1 MGWAA
6 SRAAHSENMPPM
18 RRPPLALGLVCLL
31 AGGSLLLAGCG
42 GGDSTTSHVNPDAE
56 SGKSRPAPPKSA
68 FPSAKG
74 KTLRQLINEKGNH
87 PAEVKISTEAQ
98 AFYPGTNRYPFT
110 IGQKLGSGETGVEI
124 PDAEAAIYFAKVPTV
139 KPGAKSKSGSKGMVG
154 KAQAQAL
161 DQPAVGP
168 FPARIESLATQ
179 PPFQSKTTT
188 EDPDVAS
195 VIYSASLNLLAK
207 GEYRPA
213 ILVKEKDG
221 VGAKL
226 LPSIKV
232 GEYAKIPRPGD
243 KAPLIET
250 PTAKSVGGDLAKLTT
265 RIPPDT
271 QNKVNYAEVLGKEP
285 ILLLFATPQFCQSRV
300 CGPVVDVAQQVQ
312 HEFEGKA
319 NFIHMEIYNEND
331 PSQGVRPQVRR
342 FHLPTEPWLF
352 AINREGVV
360 SAAIEGAFGT
370 SLMHKTVEKVVGE

>member
-1 MGWAA
+1 MA
-6 SRAAHSENMPPM
+6 PM
-18 RRPPLALGLVCLL
+18 RRPPLALGLACLCLL
-31 AGGSLLLAGCG
+31 AAGSLLVAGCGG
-42 GGDSTTSHVNPDAE
+42 GGDSTTSQVNPDAE
-56 SGKSRPAPPKSA
+56 SGQSRPAPPPSA

-74 KTLRQLINEKGNH
+74 KSLHEISEEATQLTEL
-87 PAEVKISTEAQ
+87 KITPEAQ
-98 AFYPGTNRYPFT
+98 VFYEGPNRYPFT
-110 IGQKLGSGETGVEI
+110 ITEKVGSTGKPGEEI
-124 PDAEAAIYFAKVPTV
+124 TDGEVAIYYAKVPTPV
-139 KPGAKSKSGSKGMVG
+139 PGARSKAGNEGSVG
-154 KAQAQAL
+154 KAQSQAL
-161 DQPAVGP
+161 EQPAIGP
-168 FPARIESLATQ
+168 FPAAIESLATE
-179 PPFQSKTTT
+179 PPFQGRTTT

-195 VIYSASLNLLAK
+195 VIYASELDLGP
-207 GEYRPA
+207 GEYRPG
-213 ILVKEKDG
+213 IMLKEKGG
-221 VGAKL
+221 VGWKL

-232 GEYAKIPRPGD
+232 GEYAKIPGPGD

-250 PTAKSVGGDLAKLTT
+250 PTAKSVAGDLAKLTT

-331 PSQGVRPQVRR
+331 PSQGVRHQVRQ
-342 FHLPTEPWLF
+342 FHLPSEPWLF

-370 SLMHKTVEKVVGE
+370 KLMHKTVEKVVGE

>member
-1 MGWAA
+1 
-6 SRAAHSENMPPM
+6 MPPM
-18 RRPPLALGLVCLL
+18 RRSPLALGLVCLL
-31 AGGSLLLAGCG
+31 AGGSLFLAGCG
-42 GGDSTTSHVNPDAE
+42 GGDSTTSQVNPAAE

-74 KTLRQLINEKGNH
+74 KTLREVINLPGNH
-87 PAEVKISTEAQ
+87 TAEVKIDVEAQ
-98 AFYPGTNRYPFT
+98 AFYPGANRYPFT
-110 IGQKLGSGETGVEI
+110 IAKKLDSSGATGAEI
-124 PDAEAAIYFAKVPTV
+124 PGAEAAIYFAKVPTV
-139 KPGAKSKSGSKGMVG
+139 KPGAESKSGNKGMVG

-168 FPARIESLATQ
+168 FPARIESLATK
-179 PPFQSKTTT
+179 PPFQGKTTT
-188 EDPDVAS
+188 EDPEVAS
-195 VIYSASLNLLAK
+195 VIYSTSLDLVAE

-213 ILVKEKDG
+213 ILIKEKDG

-271 QNKVNYAEVLGKEP
+271 QNKVNYAEALGKEP

-300 CGPVVDVAQQVQ
+300 CGPVVDVAQQAQ

-360 SAAIEGAFGT
+360 SAAVEGVFGT
-370 SLMHKTVEKVVGE
+370 SLMDKTVEKVVGE

>member
-1 MGWAA
+1 
-6 SRAAHSENMPPM
+6 MPPM

-42 GGDSTTSHVNPDAE
+42 GGDSTTSQVNPAAE

-74 KTLRQLINEKGNH
+74 KTLREVINLPGNH
-87 PAEVKISTEAQ
+87 TAEVKIDVEAQ
-98 AFYPGTNRYPFT
+98 AFYPGANRYPFT
-110 IGQKLGSGETGVEI
+110 IAEKLDSSGATGAEI

-139 KPGAKSKSGSKGMVG
+139 KPGAKSKSGNKGMVG

-168 FPARIESLATQ
+168 FPARIESLATK
-179 PPFQSKTTT
+179 PPFQGKTTT
-188 EDPDVAS
+188 EDPEVAS
-195 VIYSASLNLLAK
+195 VIYATSLDLVAE

-213 ILVKEKDG
+213 ILIKEKDG

-271 QNKVNYAEVLGKEP
+271 QNKVNYAEALGKEP

-300 CGPVVDVAQQVQ
+300 CGPVVDVAQQAQ

-331 PSQGVRPQVRR
+331 PSQGVRHQVRQ

-370 SLMHKTVEKVVGE
+370 ELMEKTVEKVVGE

>member
-1 MGWAA
+1 
-6 SRAAHSENMPPM
+6 MPPM
-18 RRPPLALGLVCLL
+18 WRPPLALGLICLL

-74 KTLRQLINEKGNH
+74 KTLREISEEAAQT
-87 PAEVKISTEAQ
+87 AELKVAPEAQ
-98 AFYPGTNRYPFT
+98 VFYSGPNRYPFT
-110 IGQKLGSGETGVEI
+110 IAEKLDSSGKTGKEV
-124 PDAEAAIYFAKVPTV
+124 PDLEAAIYYAKVPAI
-139 KPGAKSKSGSKGMVG
+139 KPGAKSKSGNKGMVG
-154 KAQAQAL
+154 KAQARAL

-168 FPARIESLATQ
+168 FPARIESLATN
-179 PPFQSKTTT
+179 PPFQGKTTT
-188 EDPDVAS
+188 EDADIATV
-195 VIYSASLNLLAK
+195 VYSTELNLLPG
-207 GEYRPA
+207 GEYRPG
-213 ILVKEKDG
+213 IMIKEKGG
-221 VGAKL
+221 VGWKL

-342 FHLPTEPWLF
+342 FHLPSEPWLF

-370 SLMHKTVEKVVGE
+370 NLMDRTVEKVVGE